1 MPKTTN
7 IAIVDRVFLNGT
19 GAHNIAAHIIRS
31 IARSLFVDMIVLWE
45 GDL

>member
-7 IAIVDRVFLNGT
+7 IAIVERVLLKGI
-19 GAHNIAAHIIRS
+19 GAHNMAAHIIRS
-31 IARSLFVDMIVLWE
+31 IARSLFVDMIVLGE